1 MLNRFLF
8 TTTDLR
14 LQAECVFASEEG
26 LKHLG
31 ASRRWF
37 SAFSAAPSI
46 FDQLY
51 VIRAPLG
58 DTCVS
63 CAYALLPGRTQE
75 IYEELFRAVVNAG
88 DLHDVTLDPNIITV
102 DFEKVLTTR

>member
-1 MLNRFLF
+1 ML
-8 TTTDLR
+8 
-14 LQAECVFASEEG
+14 VFASEEG

-37 SAFSAAPSI
+37 SDGTFSAAASI
-46 FDQLY
+46 FYQLY
-51 VIRAPLG
+51 AIRAPLG

-75 IYEELFRAVVNAG
+75 RKYTKSYF
-88 DLHDVTLDPNIITV
+88 
-102 DFEKVLTTR
+102 VLW

>member
-1 MLNRFLF
+1 ML
-8 TTTDLR
+8 
-14 LQAECVFASEEG
+14 VFASEEG
-26 LKHLG
+26 LQHLG

-37 SAFSAAPSI
+37 SDGTFSAAPSI

-51 VIRAPLG
+51 AIRAPLG
-58 DTCVS
+58 DTCVP

-88 DLHDVTLDPNIITV
+88 DVHDATLDPYVITV

>member
-1 MLNRFLF
+1 M
-8 TTTDLR
+8 
-14 LQAECVFASEEG
+14 
-26 LKHLG
+26 
-31 ASRRWF
+31 
-37 SAFSAAPSI
+37 
-46 FDQLY
+46 
-51 VIRAPLG
+51 G

-88 DLHDVTLDPNIITV
+88 DLHDVTLDPNVITV